1 MKNKIKQ
8 IFKKEQFNPSLL
20 GIFINPFYLARKGL
34 FQAIKGFSHHIQG
47 QTLDIGCGQKPYQN
61 LFATDTYIGLELDT
75 PDNRAKKQADIFYD
89 GVHMPFESESFDS
102 IICNEVLEHVFNPTT
117 FLAEIHRIL
126 KSNGGGGSAI
136 DKSSFCMG
144 RA

>member
-20 GIFINPFYLARKGL
+20 GIFINPFYFARKGL
-34 FQAIKGFSHHIQG
+34 FQSIKGFSHHIQG

-61 LFATDTYIGLELDT
+61 LFATNTYIGLELDT

-89 GVHMPFESESFDS
+89 GVHMPFENESFDS
-102 IICNEVLEHVFNPTT
+102 IICNEVLEHVFNPAT

-126 KSNGGGGSAI
+126 KSNGGGGLSF